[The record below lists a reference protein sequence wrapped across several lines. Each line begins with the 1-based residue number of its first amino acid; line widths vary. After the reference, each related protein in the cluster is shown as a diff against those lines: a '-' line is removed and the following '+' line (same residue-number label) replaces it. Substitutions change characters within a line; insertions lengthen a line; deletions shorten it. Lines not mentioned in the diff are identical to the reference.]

1 MEDTMV
7 RFSNDNLSSYFL
19 SNEDIR
25 RICPMALQSA
35 PTNPNVSDR
44 YVQANTMTV
53 IEDLAKLGW
62 YPVEAKQC
70 RVKKNSSGIRSFHI
84 VAFQNPDIK
93 ITKNGSNGE
102 TTIDA
107 YPRIILTNSHD
118 GFNAFKFMVGMF
130 RLICSNGLV
139 CGEQMVN
146 MSIRHINYNFD
157 ELRKVVIT
165 AIEKV
170 PEIVATMNK
179 MRTIIPTEEQKAA
192 IATEVIKIRKGVG
205 ENEKFEVEQDIID
218 DILTPVREEDKAPD
232 LWTIF
237 NICQEKMIKG
247 GFSYISQRNK
257 QRSRLRK
264 QRGITSIKKDMEFN
278 QRLWDTATQYLE
290 VA

>member
-7 RFSNDNLSSYFL
+7 RFSNDNLSSSFL

-70 RVKKNSSGIRSFHI
+70 REKKNSSGIRSFHI
-84 VAFQNPDIK
+84 VGFQNPDVK
-93 ITKNGSNGE
+93 IVKNGNDGE

-146 MSIRHINYNFD
+146 MSIRHINYNFE
-157 ELRKVVIT
+157 ELRKVVTT

-179 MRTIIPTEEQKAA
+179 MRTIIPTEEQKVAM
-192 IATEVIKIRKGVG
+192 ATEVIKIRKGIK
-205 ENEKFEVEQDIID
+205 EDEKFEVEQDIIE
-218 DILTPVREEDKAPD
+218 DILTPVREEDKSPD

-247 GFSYISQRNK
+247 GFSYINQRNK
-257 QRSRLRK
+257 QHSRLRK

-278 QRLWDTATQYLE
+278 QRLWNTATQYLE